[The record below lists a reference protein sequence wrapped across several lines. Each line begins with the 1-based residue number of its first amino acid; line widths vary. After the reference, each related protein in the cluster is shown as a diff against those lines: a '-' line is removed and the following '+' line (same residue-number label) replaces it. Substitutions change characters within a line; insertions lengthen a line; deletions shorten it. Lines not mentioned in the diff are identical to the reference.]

1 MSTLLVNLSA
11 YNMTV
16 VFYRMKT
23 GLATLGVL
31 QAIINKPDVLEEAF
45 VYSAIPLDAT
55 SVDNLFS
62 VSFSEKGGNKYTL
75 EKKAHSH
82 WLDFLQDAEGN

>member
-1 MSTLLVNLSA
+1 MNVILH
-11 YNMTV
+11 
-16 VFYRMKT
+16 RWKG
-23 GLATLGVL
+23 GLETLGVL
-31 QAIINKPDVLEEAF
+31 QAIVKNPDVLEEAF
-45 VYSAIPLDAT
+45 VYSAKPLDAT

-82 WLDFLQDAEGN
+82 WLDFLQDAEGTRR